1 MIIPLLIIIAKPPIL
16 CHSVVD
22 RWFCGLRC
30 FVAAGHPWGDAAFW
44 LRSKPWTPAFACG
57 AVFAQASSGLI
68 AAACLCAR
76 RPSPSRLRPAA
87 RCFPRPY
94 LALAVGRSPP
104 AAFRHQPPPAS
115 CRPAATRS
123 QPPAV
128 PYSARPL
135 RVRNARKRLF
145 IGRCP
150 PVTGADVALLLIL
163 DSVLYNGCRPIGV
176 LVA

>member
-57 AVFAQASSGLI
+57 AVFAQASSGLS

-87 RCFPRPY
+87 RCFPQPY
-94 LALAVGRSPP
+94 LALAVSRSPP

-115 CRPAATRS
+115 CAP
-123 QPPAV
+123 QPPARSH
-128 PYSARPL
+128 PPSRTPHGRPVCGTPENDSL
-135 RVRNARKRLF
+135 SDDAHQSREQTLLF
-145 IGRCP
+145 C
-150 PVTGADVALLLIL
+150 
-163 DSVLYNGCRPIGV
+163 
-176 LVA
+176 

>member
-1 MIIPLLIIIAKPPIL
+1 MTIPLLIIIAKPPIL

-22 RWFCGLRC
+22 RWFCGLCC
-30 FVAAGHPWGDAAFW
+30 FVAVGHPWGDAAFW
-44 LRSKPWTPAFACG
+44 LRSKPWTSAFACG
-57 AVFAQASSGLI
+57 AVFAQASSGLS
-68 AAACLCAR
+68 AAACLRAR
-76 RPSPSRLRPAA
+76 RHMLSAVVPRPRGQPFAACCLLPPTAA
-87 RCFPRPY
+87 R
-94 LALAVGRSPP
+94 LL
-104 AAFRHQPPPAS
+104 PPP
-115 CRPAATRS
+115 

-128 PYSARPL
+128 PYSARPP